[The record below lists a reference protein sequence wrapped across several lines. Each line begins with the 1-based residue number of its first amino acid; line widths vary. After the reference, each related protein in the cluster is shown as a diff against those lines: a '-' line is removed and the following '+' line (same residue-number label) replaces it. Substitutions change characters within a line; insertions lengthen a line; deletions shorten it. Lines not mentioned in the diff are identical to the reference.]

1 MAINIDDKLVK
12 RAINFLEEEQTQLE
26 GAYDRQ
32 AVPGVSPGMES
43 EFIPKNTQFSERT
56 EKRITQ
62 NSEGL
67 YSSEDVV
74 VKQKFY
80 DESIVEE
87 QEQKFKQEAE
97 DLQEIA
103 RAFDNEI
110 IRLNGLIN
118 AKKQIIV
125 DLSEEAIGRNCF
137 PGLGRTDS
145 TASFRYNG
153 ARFAN
158 INQDIEKTKI
168 YTKMAGPGFNPGAE
182 NPFDPDTTVT
192 LNSSYSGFGYENFQD
207 NPIAFTKDSSGE
219 LVRVGF
225 GSTTAGFTIF
235 YSTIDGGGPEIG
247 KGRFDISTSVTDHN
261 NNGTGFADGNAGIW
275 TYQGAGWQS
284 YSNNGINYN
293 AVGVSSY
300 TVVGNDTPEQ
310 SADRCVGIANSINTL
325 YSEIIDLRRER
336 DSYRKNLNVLK
347 KNKVEKELSHWGYQ
361 NTKNEVNVRKTKNK
375 SLIAAIKQLDDS
387 DDDGVQE
394 AGLVLHFDASDNS
407 SYFGSGTIWYDVSND
422 DYDDNG
428 TINGLLGVSTSK
440 FVEDP
445 LDSQKNYFRF
455 GGGSGNR
462 NSGGE
467 YVDFDITDSFFGD
480 PDTVTVEMLAQITI
494 GSTLTSFNQVDGG
507 MMFGWNTYDVWVK
520 SETDNSEFPAL
531 GFNINGIDGGVLVGL
546 TAQRVNDLGLYNDR
560 LVEER
565 VEDVFPSQWAHYTF
579 VMHKYNSTSGVSVKD
594 QLLNNKIYI
603 NGVSESIEEVRSGA
617 TYSSANMIF
626 GQAGISTGIGR
637 IGGWRRDD
645 PTSEYNLPM
654 EVALFRVYNKEL
666 TQEEIT
672 ANFEEVR
679 GRFDL

>member
-137 PGLGRTDS
+137 PGLGRTNS

-192 LNSSYSGFGYENFQD
+192 LNSSYSGFGYENFQN

-247 KGRFDISTSVTDHN
+247 KGRLDISTDENDHS
-261 NNGTGFADGNAGIW
+261 TTFADGSLGVW
-275 TYQGAGWQS
+275 TYQGVGFQS
-284 YSNNGINYN
+284 ATSGQDNYDQY
-293 AVGVSSY
+293 GVSDPD
-300 TVVGNDTPEQ
+300 VVGNDTPAQ
-310 SADRCVGIANSINTL
+310 SATRCVGIANSINTL

-455 GGGSGNR
+455 GGGSGSN

-520 SETDNSEFPAL
+520 SETDNPEFPAL
-531 GFNINGIDGGVLVGL
+531 GFNIGGSVLVGL

-617 TYSSANMIF
+617 TYTSEKMIF

-637 IGGWRRDD
+637 IGGWRKDD